1 MQMKK
6 FMVCTV
12 AAALLLTGCGQK
24 PAQTETESLYKAGTI
39 ETAGTGFGGELKLTV
54 EFSESKI
61 ENITVAENA
70 ETPTVGGAA
79 LETLVAQA
87 LEKQSAEFDAV
98 AGATITSE
106 AFKDALSKAIAQ
118 AAGIETQ
125 QTGEVKDGTY
135 EGEAAGKQGPIKVAV
150 SIEDG
155 KIADVEVTEAHE
167 TLGFEKAFEIVKQD
181 IISTNSTDVDAVTS
195 ATMASNGMVRAVVD
209 ALDKAGM
216 AEAFAAKQGEVVRPS
231 VEDEYNV
238 DVVIVGAGGAGTTAA
253 IEAVK
258 AGKNVLVLEKALVPG
273 GNTKLSDGA
282 LNASETSVQ
291 KELGVTDTNEG
302 FYKDTFVGGGEF
314 GNPDMVEVLVDNSA
328 DAIDFLKETGVEWKE
343 VITGDGATGQRCHLA
358 AGKGAQ
364 VFDLL
369 YKEAEKQGV
378 TVLYGTEAKQLI
390 KDGDAVVGVMAEN
403 NGKQVRV
410 NAKSVIL
417 ATGGYGHNGDILGQ
431 YDEKYIPGTLC
442 TNTVL
447 ATGSGITMATE
458 AGAHLVGMEFVQK
471 HPTCNASTGD
481 LLSSANNGRG
491 LGTTMMV
498 NINGQRFCE
507 ELETRLTLANAILAN
522 PDQKSYSFFDQKAAD
537 ETGFF
542 EKYGD
547 EIEKLIASGE
557 AVKAD
562 TIEEACA
569 FFGINADNFKAELE
583 KYNTFAKNGKDEDF
597 NRRDGLREYSMTEG
611 PFYFIRSTPAIHHT
625 MGGVEINTKAEVLNE
640 KGDVIPGLYAA
651 GEVTG
656 GIHGNNRLGGNA
668 LDDIIVFGRIAG
680 QSAAENAAE

>member
-1 MQMKK
+1 MKLKK
-6 FMVCTV
+6 FLVCAT
-12 AAALLLTGCGQK
+12 AAALLLTGCGQ
-24 PAQTETESLYKAGTI
+24 ASEQTGADALYQAGVV
-39 ETAGTGFGGELKLTV
+39 EASGEGFGGELKLSV
-54 EFSESKI
+54 EFSGNKI
-61 ENITVAENA
+61 DAITVTENA

-79 LETLVAQA
+79 LEELVAQA
-87 LEKQSAEFDAV
+87 LEKQSAEIDGV
-98 AGATITSE
+98 ASATITTD
-106 AFKDALSKAIAQ
+106 AFKAALNKAIA
-118 AAGIETQ
+118 AATGAETEQ
-125 QTGEVKDGTY
+125 GEVKDGTY
-135 EGEAAGKQGPIKVAV
+135 EGEASGKQGPIKVSV
-150 SIEDG
+150 SIEGG
-155 KIADVEVTEAHE
+155 KIADVAVTEAHE

-195 ATMASNGMVRAVVD
+195 ATMASSGMIRAVTD
-209 ALDKAGM
+209 ALTKAGM
-216 AEAFAAKQGEVVRPS
+216 ADAFAVKQGEVVRPA
-231 VEDEYNV
+231 VEAQYDV

-253 IEAVK
+253 IEAVN

-282 LNASETSVQ
+282 LNAAETSVQ
-291 KELGVTDTNEG
+291 QALGITDTKQG
-302 FYKDTFVGGGEF
+302 FYDDTFVGGGEF
-314 GNPDMVEVLVDNSA
+314 GKPEMVEILVNNSA
-328 DAIDFLKETGVEWKE
+328 DAIEFLKNTGVEWKE

-358 AGKGAQ
+358 DGKGAQ
-364 VFDLL
+364 VFEML
-369 YKEAEKQGV
+369 YQSAEKQGV
-378 TVLYGTEAKQLI
+378 NILFGTEAKQLI
-390 KDGDAVVGVMAEN
+390 KDGDAVVGVLAEN
-403 NGKQVRV
+403 NGKEVRV

-458 AGAHLVGMEFVQK
+458 AGANLVGMEFVQK
-471 HPTCNASTGD
+471 HPTCNATTGD

-507 ELETRLTLANAILAN
+507 ELETRLTLANAILAQ

-547 EIEKLIASGE
+547 EIEKLLATGE

-583 KYNTFAKNGKDEDF
+583 KYNGFAANGKDEDF
-597 NRRDGLREYSMTEG
+597 NRRDGLRAYSMTDG
-611 PFYFIRSTPAIHHT
+611 PFYFIRSTPARSEERRVGKECRSRWSPYH
-625 MGGVEINTKAEVLNE
+625 
-640 KGDVIPGLYAA
+640 
-651 GEVTG
+651 
-656 GIHGNNRLGGNA
+656 
-668 LDDIIVFGRIAG
+668 
-680 QSAAENAAE
+680 

>member
-1 MQMKK
+1 MKK
-6 FMVCTV
+6 FLVCAT

-24 PAQTETESLYKAGTI
+24 PAQTGDAAKYKAGTV
-39 ETAGTGFGGELKLTV
+39 EAAATGFGGELKISV
-54 EFSESKI
+54 EFSDNKI
-61 ENITVAENA
+61 EAINVGENE

-79 LETLVAQA
+79 LEQLVAQA
-87 LEKQSAEFDAV
+87 LEKQSAEIDGV
-98 AGATITSE
+98 AGATITSD
-106 AFKDALSKAIAQ
+106 AFKDALNKAIAQ
-118 AAGIETQ
+118 ASGAEADKNVEI
-125 QTGEVKDGTY
+125 KDGTY
-135 EGEAAGKQGPIKVAV
+135 EGEASGKQGPIKVAV
-150 SIEDG
+150 TIKDS

-167 TLGFEKAFEIVKQD
+167 TLGFEKAFDIVKQD
-181 IISTNSTDVDAVTS
+181 IINTNSTAVDAVTS
-195 ATMASNGMVRAVVD
+195 ATMASNGMIRAVVD

-216 AEAFAAKQGEVVRPS
+216 AEAFATKQGDVVRPE
-231 VEDEYNV
+231 VQDEYNV
-238 DVVIVGAGGAGTTAA
+238 DVAIVGAGGAGTTAA
-253 IEAVK
+253 IEAMK

-291 KELGVTDTNEG
+291 KELGVKDTTEG

-314 GNPDMVEVLVDNSA
+314 GNTDLVNILVNNSA
-328 DAIDFLKETGVEWKE
+328 DAIDFLKGMGVEWKD

-358 AGKGAQ
+358 DGKGAK
-364 VFDLL
+364 VFDLM
-369 YKEAEKQGV
+369 YKAAEEQGIN
-378 TVLYGTEAKQLI
+378 VLYGTEAKQLI
-390 KDGDAVVGVMAEN
+390 VDNGAVVGVMAEN

-417 ATGGYGHNGDILGQ
+417 ATGGYGHNGDILGK

-458 AGAHLVGMEFVQK
+458 AGANLVGMEFVQK
-471 HPTCNASTGD
+471 HPTCNAATGD

-507 ELETRLTLANAILAN
+507 ELETRLTLANAILAQ

-537 ETGFF
+537 ETEFF

-547 EIEKLIASGE
+547 EINKLIASGE

-562 TIEEACA
+562 TIDEACA
-569 FFGINADNFKAELE
+569 FFGINAENFKAELE
-583 KYNTFAKNGKDEDF
+583 KYNGFAKNGKDEDF
-597 NRRDGLREYSMTEG
+597 NRRDGLREYSLTDG

-625 MGGVEINTKAEVLNE
+625 MGGVEINTNTEVLDT
-640 KGDVIPGLYAA
+640 KGNVIPGLYAA

-680 QSAAENAAE
+680 QNAAANVAE